1 MAKRKKKKKYGKRK
15 NPKRVAAAKKAY
27 KKNKGLR
34 AWNAKRKRK
43 RGKRKKSYGKRKNKR
58 YGKKKGH
65 KRKKSRRYAAAPHSN
80 KGHEIMQRLVNRG
93 RSPQQAAKV
102 AARIERMR
110 AGKAKRYFEN
120 QAVQAKSATALSNVF
135 ANIGTAAHLANLT
148 K

>member
-1 MAKRKKKKKYGKRK
+1 MAKRRRKKKSYGKRK
-15 NPKRVAAAKKAY
+15 NRKRVSAGKKAY
-27 KKNKGLR
+27 KKTGLYKYNQRRKKG
-34 AWNAKRKRK
+34 
-43 RGKRKKSYGKRKNKR
+43 GKRKKSYGKRKNKR
-58 YGKKKGH
+58 YGKRKGS